1 MKDLIKKLDAFKEI
15 EPDEK
20 YWHVNRSILMNTIEA
35 TTNNTQG
42 QHFGKSLFFNI
53 NMFFRSTV
61 PSLKMAT
68 VSLVVIATIL
78 TTGFGAQAAMPGNP
92 LYYVKKGMEKMEL
105 VLVKEGSIEKTN
117 IRMKHV
123 SKRLEEINYLLEK
136 DLKDKNISKV
146 SEEMT
151 NNLNTV
157 KNNFKNIKKTA
168 DKEKVVELAKLIDQ
182 NSVNTAK
189 TFKISSV
196 EIMDEKTNQAINDVM
211 KINTEL
217 GIKALEV
224 MLSEEELGEIEQEL
238 INESI
243 QNKIELLQDNIV
255 QQDKNIAE
263 VKENL
268 INIDLISG
276 INEINIEEE
285 DLTEK
290 TTTTIPAEEIIEF
303 NINRIVPDSEQV
315 TIYLEKAKRLSAE
328 GRYDEALIE
337 IEKVQLELDLM
348 SKLDSVLKEKVE
360 KMKAEIEQEAVKSS
374 TEQTYT
380 NDTN

>member
-1 MKDLIKKLDAFKEI
+1 MKDLNKKLAQFREI

-20 YWHVNRSILMNTIEA
+20 YWHVSRSILMNTIEV

-53 NMFFRSTV
+53 NMFFRYTM
-61 PSLKMAT
+61 PSFKMAT

-105 VLVKEGSIEKTN
+105 VLVKEGSIEETN
-117 IRMKHV
+117 IRIKHA
-123 SKRLEEINYLLEK
+123 SKRLAEINYLLEK
-136 DLKDKNISKV
+136 DSEDKNIGKV
-146 SEEMT
+146 SEDMT

-157 KNNFKNIKKTA
+157 KDNFKNISKTA

-182 NSVNTAK
+182 NSLNTSK
-189 TFKISSV
+189 TLRISSV

-224 MLSEEELGEIEQEL
+224 MLSEEELGETEQKL

-255 QQDKNIAE
+255 QQDKNITEARE
-263 VKENL
+263 GL
-268 INIDLISG
+268 INVDLISG
-276 INEINIEEE
+276 IDEVDEVNIEEE
-285 DLTEK
+285 DLIEN
-290 TTTTIPAEEIIEF
+290 TTSTIPSEGIIEF

-315 TIYLEKAKRLSAE
+315 TIYLEEARKLAAE
-328 GRYDEALIE
+328 GRYEEALIE

-348 SKLDSVLKEKVE
+348 SKLDDVLKEKVE
-360 KMKAEIEQEAVKSS
+360 KMKAEIEAVKSA
-374 TEQTYT
+374 TEQVLPIYE
-380 NDTN
+380 

>member
-1 MKDLIKKLDAFKEI
+1 MRDLIKKLSQFKEI

-20 YWHVNRSILMNTIEA
+20 YWHVNRSILMNTIEV
-35 TTNNTQG
+35 TTNTQG

-53 NMFFRSTV
+53 NMFFRSTM
-61 PSLKMAT
+61 PSFKMAT
-68 VSLVVIATIL
+68 VSLVVIATVL

-92 LYYVKKGMEKMEL
+92 LYYIKKGMEKVEL
-105 VLVKEGSIEKTN
+105 VLVKEGSIEATN
-117 IRMKHV
+117 IRIKHV
-123 SKRLEEINYLLEK
+123 SKRLEEINYLIENDLE
-136 DLKDKNISKV
+136 DKNIGKV
-146 SEEMT
+146 SVVMT

-157 KNNFKNIKKTA
+157 NENFKNIKKTA
-168 DKEKVVELAKLIDQ
+168 DKEEVVQLAKLIDQ

-189 TFKISSV
+189 TLKISSA
-196 EIMDEKTNQAINDVM
+196 EIMDDKTNQAINDVM

-224 MLSEEELGEIEQEL
+224 MLDEEELGEEEQEL

-255 QQDKNIAE
+255 QQDKNITE
-263 VKENL
+263 TKENL
-268 INIDLISG
+268 INIDLMSG
-276 INEINIEEE
+276 IDEVNIEEE

-290 TTTTIPAEEIIEF
+290 TTSTIPNEEIIEF
-303 NINRIVPDSEQV
+303 NINRIALDSEQI
-315 TIYLEKAKRLSAE
+315 TIYLEEAKRLSTE
-328 GRYDEALIE
+328 GKYDEALIQ

-348 SKLDSVLKEKVE
+348 NKLDSVLKERAE

-374 TEQTYT
+374 TEQVLPIYE
-380 NDTN
+380 